1 MKLKIC
7 DIEAETDK
15 VLENNFFDLIE
26 ISTEFAEE
34 EENKLF
40 L

>member
-7 DIEAETDK
+7 DMEVEIDK
-15 VLENNFFDLIE
+15 VPKNNFFDLIE
-26 ISTEFAEE
+26 ISAEFAEE